1 MSNNY
6 TEYEINDNRN
16 KTLSVEENLNKIRP
30 YLQDIINDLKK
41 FDTSKIQLRIKIVEE
56 RVMHPR
62 SDNIEMMINDKANEL
77 IEELFQSRLFRYQTG
92 LETSKKGGKFIFD

>member
-41 FDTSKIQLRIKIVEE
+41 RL
-56 RVMHPR
+56 
-62 SDNIEMMINDKANEL
+62 
-77 IEELFQSRLFRYQTG
+77 SRHQTG
-92 LETSKKGGKFIFD
+92 LETSKKGGKFLFDYVHLLYYKCHKINFKRGGSYIDSPDWIKNKKSNNLSYK

>member
-41 FDTSKIQLRIKIVEE
+41 HL
-56 RVMHPR
+56 
-62 SDNIEMMINDKANEL
+62 
-77 IEELFQSRLFRYQTG
+77 SRHQTG
-92 LETSKKGGKFIFD
+92 LETSKKGGKFLFDYVHLLYYKCHKINFKRGGSYIDSPDWIKNKKSNNLSYK